1 VDKHRIID
9 GRRSS
14 KGRPNR
20 EGKMKI
26 SVTFR
31 NTEGEKGQRDYAE
44 EKINKLDKYLDTPAE
59 AHVVLSVEKFRNLV
73 EINLSANG
81 WNLNAKEKDK
91 DMRLAIDRCVD
102 KIEKQIKK
110 QKEKIRERKPVSI
123 RHGRRK
129 NEGASQIEESASP
142 VVETRKIILKP
153 MSVDEAVMEIEETKA
168 GFIIYRDSS
177 SENVSVVYRRD
188 DGNYNVIETNS

>member
-1 VDKHRIID
+1 
-9 GRRSS
+9 
-14 KGRPNR
+14 
-20 EGKMKI
+20 MKI

-44 EKINKLDKYLDTPAE
+44 EKINKLDKYLDTPAQ
-59 AHVVLSVEKFRNLV
+59 AHIVLSVEKFRNLV
-73 EINLSANG
+73 EINISANG
-81 WNLNAKEKDK
+81 WNLNSKEKDK
-91 DMRLAIDRCVD
+91 DMRLAIDKCVD

-129 NEGASQIEESASP
+129 NEDTSQMEESASR

-188 DGNYNVIETNS
+188 DGNYTVIETNS